1 MEGYRWKAAVITLSD
16 KGYAGKRE
24 DRSGPLICEMIKEAG
39 YDVEEM
45 ILLPDEKEERKK
57 LRKMRNTVN
66 KIFKEEGAW
75 LEGQIENKDYL

>member
-45 ILLPDEKEERKK
+45 ILLPD
-57 LRKMRNTVN
+57 
-66 KIFKEEGAW
+66 
-75 LEGQIENKDYL
+75 